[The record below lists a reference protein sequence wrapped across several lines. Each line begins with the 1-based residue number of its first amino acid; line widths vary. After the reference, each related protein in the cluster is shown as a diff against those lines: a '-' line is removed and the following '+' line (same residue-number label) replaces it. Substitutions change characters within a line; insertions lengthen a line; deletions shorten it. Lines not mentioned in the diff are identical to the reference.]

1 MEKGGNFVKKEI
13 GIDFIFKVTAGQAIT
28 PFTGTFRWIDI
39 SCECPMCNHTRN
51 ISSHQYILP
60 IPWPVLKEMKTRFD
74 RNDQEI
80 LCALGDVV
88 LKENLLYCNFQ
99 MVAGLYS
106 LDKDLLEV
114 EKDMYQSSVDAFNYS
129 WRWKLQLALSIKCL
143 RMVYVIYCLFCMKS
157 NPFWHTPL
165 LLQVRLKGR

>member
-1 MEKGGNFVKKEI
+1 
-13 GIDFIFKVTAGQAIT
+13 
-28 PFTGTFRWIDI
+28 
-39 SCECPMCNHTRN
+39 
-51 ISSHQYILP
+51 
-60 IPWPVLKEMKTRFD
+60 MKTRFD

-129 WRWKLQLALSIKCL
+129 WR
-143 RMVYVIYCLFCMKS
+143 
-157 NPFWHTPL
+157 
-165 LLQVRLKGR
+165 